1 MFKNDPDKSIDMLAS
16 GGAAVLA
23 NDGAATGC
31 VEVTEAGTSDANT
44 SKPLDEKSDNRGY
57 GNVSVGVGDEDGA
70 GVDTAPS
77 ALSNEEAAEAENLEP
92 VVANADRRLVYRV
105 VKRTFDVVFSAG
117 VTVVLA
123 IPVAIVCVAILIESP
138 GAPMYSQER
147 IGKGGKTIRVLKLR
161 SMVADADNV
170 ERHLDPDQL
179 KQWEMERKVDGDPRV
194 TRVGKFIRKTSL
206 DELPQFLNV
215 LKGDMSVIGPRPITQ
230 DELEWFGENAT
241 EYLSV
246 PMGIT
251 GLWQATSRNGAS
263 FESGERQRIEL
274 EYVRNAGFRMDTRC
288 FFSTF
293 GAMFGR
299 RTGR

>member
-1 MFKNDPDKSIDMLAS
+1 MLAS

-44 SKPLDEKSDNRGY
+44 SKPLDEKSDNGGY
-57 GNVSVGVGDEDGA
+57 VRTSAGVGDEDGA
-70 GVDTAPS
+70 GVDAAQS

-92 VVANADRRLVYRV
+92 VVANTDRRLVYRV

-194 TRVGKFIRKTSL
+194 ASRIIDATARRSSFGPAVASVFPPKITEISAVFSQVKLSISNLRNLLKNSFQNLFTNYTATRTFFAEHSVTSL
-206 DELPQFLNV
+206 FLRGGGAQR
-215 LKGDMSVIGPRPITQ
+215 LSSYG
-230 DELEWFGENAT
+230 LAT
-241 EYLSV
+241 
-246 PMGIT
+246 
-251 GLWQATSRNGAS
+251 
-263 FESGERQRIEL
+263 
-274 EYVRNAGFRMDTRC
+274 C
-288 FFSTF
+288 
-293 GAMFGR
+293 
-299 RTGR
+299 

>member
-1 MFKNDPDKSIDMLAS
+1 MLAS

-274 EYVRNAGFRMDTRC
+274 WRPPVRRSGDRRSQLRLPIVRNRGYHRQP
-288 FFSTF
+288 
-293 GAMFGR
+293 
-299 RTGR
+299 

>member
-1 MFKNDPDKSIDMLAS
+1 MLAS